1 MIMCPSTPGNK
12 PRAGTRPLTA
22 RPPWIAKAVLAT
34 IDSHSHAADGSLR
47 RVEMPLTARRS
58 DTMKN
63 PLDSLWGTIISGLV
77 LTVILY
83 FVVKSI
89 LVG

>member
-1 MIMCPSTPGNK
+1 MSKGRD
-12 PRAGTRPLTA
+12 RALKLRAEA
-22 RPPWIAKAVLAT
+22 RLDCRARACYNR
-34 IDSHSHAADGSLR
+34 IDSTAYREFRGGGNRLCQR
-47 RVEMPLTARRS
+47 RKGES
-58 DTMKN
+58 EMKN

-89 LVG
+89 LG